1 MERPPLWLVRPGKPL
16 TVLPDRR
23 ATTIRGIRLGAMN
36 DAVSRDDQMVVDA
49 LVRQSGT
56 SFYWA
61 IRMLPEE
68 KRRAMFAVYAFC
80 REVDD
85 IADEPGEER
94 VKSAQLAFWRGEVD
108 RLFNDAAVT
117 TPIARALRAP
127 IRRHRLR
134 KEDFEAVIAG
144 MEMDSGTRLR
154 IADRAELDL
163 YCDRVACAVGRLSIR
178 IFGADPVTGDD
189 LAAALGRALQLTNI
203 LRDLDEDAQRNRLYL
218 PMDMLAAE
226 GVSET
231 DDLDAI
237 LGHPGAARVCDR
249 LAELARARFED
260 AAAIISRCEHRQMR
274 PARIMMEVY
283 WRTLRRLMER
293 GWHRWSEPVSV
304 SRLEKLW
311 VAVRYGVI

>member
-1 MERPPLWLVRPGKPL
+1 MH
-16 TVLPDRR
+16 
-23 ATTIRGIRLGAMN
+23 

-49 LVRQSGT
+49 LVRRSGT

-85 IADEPGEER
+85 IADEPAEDR
-94 VKSAQLAFWRGEVD
+94 VKSVRLEFWRNELD
-108 RLFNDAAVT
+108 RLYEGSAT
-117 TPIARALRAP
+117 TSISRALHAP
-127 IRRHRLR
+127 VQQHGLR
-134 KEDFEAVIAG
+134 KKDFHAIIAG
-144 MEMDSGTRLR
+144 MEMDAGARLR
-154 IADRAELDL
+154 ISDYPELDL

-178 IFGADPVTGDD
+178 IFGADPAIGDS

-203 LRDLDEDAQRNRLYL
+203 LRDLDEDAQRDRLYL
-218 PMDMLAAE
+218 PADMLAAE

-231 DDLDAI
+231 DYLDAV
-237 LGHPGAARVCDR
+237 LAHPGTALVCDR
-249 LAELARARFED
+249 LAELARARFEES
-260 AAAIISRCEHRQMR
+260 AAIIACCEHRQMR

-283 WRTLRRLMER
+283 QRTLHRLMER
-293 GWHRWSEPVSV
+293 GWTRWSEPVSV

-311 VAVRYGVI
+311 VAFRYGVI